1 VEETKRYYS
10 IESVKLL
17 RQYPVI
23 EYMKLVEQRLAE
35 EKKRLYLEETTLDRL
50 SRACEEV
57 LIEKHLVIFKN
68 EFKELLSEEKRD
80 DLGRM
85 FRLVKKLPDGLKE
98 LCSWI
103 ESWIGAVKSSTIKRA
118 GYAGHNVPEVLTLLA
133 TALSD
138 VEEKSNAL
146 DNTPFQKDDQIKA
159 ASKLLS
165 LVESIGVSKTLNE
178 QFKKHLADTGEPLG
192 MDVSVQ
198 VRFSSSC
205 YGLEH
210 RLYTNIHFDINCLIG
225 AEGKYLADKAIN
237 QALYF
242 V

>member
-1 VEETKRYYS
+1 MFCTLIDKMFPISGSNENLFEDKLVEETKRYYS

-133 TALSD
+133 T
-138 VEEKSNAL
+138 
-146 DNTPFQKDDQIKA
+146 
-159 ASKLLS
+159 
-165 LVESIGVSKTLNE
+165 GVPEISAK
-178 QFKKHLADTGEPLG
+178 
-192 MDVSVQ
+192 
-198 VRFSSSC
+198 
-205 YGLEH
+205 
-210 RLYTNIHFDINCLIG
+210 RLRPYSRSGTANPG
-225 AEGKYLADKAIN
+225 
-237 QALYF
+237 
-242 V
+242 